1 MSETYRHF
9 FVKALYDMRE
19 SVILG
24 MDQRRKPQEKEGTKQ
39 MKFDMHCHTKEGSM
53 DGKVPIDDFIAELI
67 RKGFN
72 GMLVSDHNSY
82 NGYRTW
88 KRNIKD
94 QKFKDF
100 VVLKG
105 IEYERWNIRAGTSLR
120 REIFKLHQYPEEAES
135 DGGDESV

>member
-53 DGKVPIDDFIAELI
+53 DARMEI
-67 RKGFN
+67 R
-72 GMLVSDHNSY
+72 MLLEDYES
-82 NGYRTW
+82 
-88 KRNIKD
+88 RNNRL
-94 QKFKDF
+94 Q
-100 VVLKG
+100 
-105 IEYERWNIRAGTSLR
+105 R
-120 REIFKLHQYPEEAES
+120 
-135 DGGDESV
+135 